1 MESIICTLFPIASR
15 LQWRLCWRRQ
25 LSGWDFTKGSNWN
38 KSSKIIAWV
47 LSFCSLRF
55 IALQLGFYNFITS
68 AMCSFFNTYLTWW
81 NKYEKICLCIYQLF
95 AFIIWVFFFKIKKE
109 FLFVTEIK
117 IKAYYVIFSL
127 SLNTCTLS
135 ERLRNKRCKT
145 L

>member
-55 IALQLGFYNFITS
+55 IVLQLGFYNFITS
-68 AMCSFFNTYLTWW
+68 AMCSFFNTHLTWW

-95 AFIIWVFFFKIKKE
+95 AFIIWVFFFQNQERIFVCNRNQNKSLLRY
-109 FLFVTEIK
+109 FLVVSK
-117 IKAYYVIFSL
+117 YMYVKWTSQ
-127 SLNTCTLS
+127 
-135 ERLRNKRCKT
+135 K
-145 L
+145 